1 MDIKIVKLM
10 SNNDGKLPTYVADVD
25 YPVYYVTKDGKV
37 LCPKCAN
44 AVIKGTIELDNL
56 TADDICDY
64 QVNWDNND
72 LMCYSNHKIETATI
86 DIYSEEVLEL
96 DED

>member
-10 SNNDGKLPTYVADVD
+10 TQNNGKLPNYVADVD
-25 YPVYYVTKDGKV
+25 YPIYYITKDEKV

-44 AVIKGTIELDNL
+44 ALVKGEVQLDHL
-56 TADDICDY
+56 TADDICEFE
-64 QVNWDNND
+64 VNWDNEN

-86 DIYSEEVLEL
+86 DLYDEEVMEL